1 MLPLRKN
8 RLILI
13 IALLFIFLFTAPYYA
28 YADKNTSGIS
38 AVMLLDSS
46 GSMRRSDPNG
56 VRFDAVRLFIDMCH
70 IKGDSIGFA
79 AYGDGIIKS
88 YDLKTI
94 ENSSDKQALKNAILN
109 IPFNDWTDIG
119 GALKYGLYEI
129 QKSNI
134 QDDMPVIILF
144 SDGKNAPKRSIDES
158 QKDINDTILKLQQ
171 MKIPVYTVGLNYDG
185 TVDKNQ
191 LTKIADE
198 TGGEVFITDNAQS
211 LPLIWQEIFADKS
224 KLKIINGGSFTA
236 ESIQHEFSMDVDNS
250 NITEANISIVS
261 GKPVTVNL
269 IDPDG
274 KHISLPSDN
283 VYYSPSNNYTMI
295 KLLKPAKGKYNLE
308 VKGAVGD
315 KITVDYIFNCDYEIE
330 SNLDK
335 FAAAKKGDVFHVNAY
350 LTKDGD
356 RVDDEEVLKSC
367 TAKLL
372 IENMSTGEKN
382 EIILDKTSN
391 SFEGVYKVNTNDKL
405 EAKILVD
412 GKSFYRESQTAA
424 KNKYTPPA
432 HPVNA
437 ENTENNIK
445 KSLLNENNL
454 WLIGKAAAGL
464 IALIIIIKI
473 ISLKEKDKQRKYKH
487 ARKGSDDIELSK
499 TADKIEKNN
508 SKAADNIKNNA
519 DTAEK
524 IIVKNNETNFSNTD
538 EINKTDNDNM
548 EVESTAEADN
558 DNREFE
564 KPAETNNNEDKL
576 YDNKTNGSTD
586 VIEDM
591 NVPEIKD
598 AVRTKYSINKE
609 SGSLLCRI
617 KIEIK
622 DETTNEI
629 SPPVYKK
636 VLISAKGID
645 VYELFLNSPEYS
657 EIKKIRLYKGNEKN
671 LILKNSSGCYIRK
684 NNGSLDNKSDI
695 MINQGDKISICLKK
709 ITKIVYIK
717 AHVYKNHMDV

>member
-8 RLILI
+8 RLILVI
-13 IALLFIFLFTAPYYA
+13 ISLFIFLIAAPYYA
-28 YADKNTSGIS
+28 YAEKNTSGIS

-94 ENSSDKQALKNAILN
+94 ENSSDKQALKNAIVN

-134 QDDMPVIILF
+134 QNDTSVIILF

-158 QKDINDTILKLQQ
+158 QKDINDTISKLQQ

-198 TGGEVFITDNAQS
+198 TGGKVFITNNAQS

-236 ESIQHEFSMDVDNS
+236 ESVQHKLMMDIDNS

-269 IDPDG
+269 INPAG
-274 KHISLPSDN
+274 GHISLPSDN
-283 VYYSPSNNYTMI
+283 VYYSSSNNYTMI
-295 KLLKPAKGKYNLE
+295 KLLKPVKGKYNLE
-308 VKGAVGD
+308 VKGAIGD

-335 FAAAKKGDVFHVNAY
+335 FAAVKKGASFHVNAY

-372 IENMSTGEKN
+372 IENMATGEKN
-382 EIILDKTSN
+382 ETVLSKTSN
-391 SFEGVYKVNTNDKL
+391 GFEGDYKVNTNDRL

-412 GKSFYRESQTAA
+412 GKSFYRESSTVT
-424 KNKYTPPA
+424 KNKYVPPA
-432 HPVNA
+432 PAVNA
-437 ENTENNIK
+437 ENNIK
-445 KSLLNENNL
+445 KSILDESTL
-454 WLIGKAAAGL
+454 WLIGKIAAGA

-473 ISLKEKDKQRKYKH
+473 VDLKKKEKQRKYKH
-487 ARKGSDDIELSK
+487 ARKDTDDIEINK
-499 TADKIEKNN
+499 TADKIEENN
-508 SKAADNIKNNA
+508 SKEANNIKNNA
-519 DTAEK
+519 DTAGE
-524 IIVKNNETNFSNTD
+524 IAINNNETDFSNTD
-538 EINKTDNDNM
+538 ETNKNDNDNM
-548 EVESTAEADN
+548 EVERVAEADN
-558 DNREFE
+558 DNRKFE
-564 KPAETNNNEDKL
+564 KSTETNNNEDKL
-576 YDNKTNGSTD
+576 YDNKMNGSSN
-586 VIEDM
+586 VRKDM
-591 NVPEIKD
+591 DEPEIKD
-598 AVRTKYSINKE
+598 TVKTEYDINKE
-609 SGSLLCRI
+609 SGDLLCRI

-622 DETTNEI
+622 DESTNEI
-629 SPPVYKK
+629 TPPVYKK
-636 VLISAKGID
+636 VLVSARGID
-645 VYELFLNSPEYS
+645 VFEFLLNSPEYS
-657 EIKKIRLYKGNEKN
+657 EIRKIRLYKGNERN

-684 NNGSLDNKSDI
+684 NNEPSDNKSDI
-695 MINQGDKISICLKK
+695 MINRGDKISIYLKK
-709 ITKIVYIK
+709 ISKIIYIK
-717 AHVYKNHMDV
+717 AYVYKK

>member
-8 RLILI
+8 RFILVI
-13 IALLFIFLFTAPYYA
+13 ISLFIFLIAAPFYA
-28 YADKNTSGIS
+28 YAEKNTSGIS

-134 QDDMPVIILF
+134 QNDTSVIILF

-158 QKDINDTILKLQQ
+158 QKDINDTISKLQQ

-198 TGGEVFITDNAQS
+198 TGGKVFITNNAQS

-236 ESIQHEFSMDVDNS
+236 ESVQHKFTMDIDNS

-269 IDPDG
+269 INPAG
-274 KHISLPSDN
+274 GHISLPSDN
-283 VYYSPSNNYTMI
+283 VYYSSSNNYTMI
-295 KLLKPAKGKYNLE
+295 KLLKPVKGKYNLE
-308 VKGAVGD
+308 VKGAIGD

-335 FAAAKKGDVFHVNAY
+335 FAAVKKGASFHVNAY

-372 IENMSTGEKN
+372 IENMATGEKN
-382 EIILDKTSN
+382 ETVLSKTSN
-391 SFEGVYKVNTNDKL
+391 GFEGDYKVNTNDRL

-412 GKSFYRESQTAA
+412 GKSFYRESSTVT
-424 KNKYTPPA
+424 KNKYVPPA
-432 HPVNA
+432 PAVNA
-437 ENTENNIK
+437 ENNIK
-445 KSLLNENNL
+445 KSILDESTL
-454 WLIGKAAAGL
+454 WLIGKIAAGA

-473 ISLKEKDKQRKYKH
+473 VDLKKKEKQRKYKH
-487 ARKGSDDIELSK
+487 ARKDTDDIEINK
-499 TADKIEKNN
+499 TADKIEENN
-508 SKAADNIKNNA
+508 SKEANNIKNNA
-519 DTAEK
+519 DTAGE
-524 IIVKNNETNFSNTD
+524 IAINNNETDFSNTD
-538 EINKTDNDNM
+538 EINKTDNDNS
-548 EVESTAEADN
+548 EVERMAEADD
-558 DNREFE
+558 DNRESQ

-576 YDNKTNGSTD
+576 YDNKMNGSSN
-586 VIEDM
+586 VRKDM
-591 NVPEIKD
+591 DEPEIKD
-598 AVRTKYSINKE
+598 TIKTEYDINKE
-609 SGSLLCRI
+609 SGDLLCRI

-622 DETTNEI
+622 DESTNEI
-629 SPPVYKK
+629 TPPVYKK
-636 VLISAKGID
+636 VLVSARGID
-645 VYELFLNSPEYS
+645 VFEFLLNSPEYS
-657 EIKKIRLYKGNEKN
+657 EIRKIRLYKGNERN

-684 NNGSLDNKSDI
+684 NNEPSDNKSDI
-695 MINQGDKISICLKK
+695 MINRGDKISIYLKK
-709 ITKIVYIK
+709 ISKIIYIK
-717 AHVYKNHMDV
+717 AYVYKK

>member
-8 RLILI
+8 RLILVVI
-13 IALLFIFLFTAPYYA
+13 SLFIFLIAAPYYA
-28 YADKNTSGIS
+28 YAEKNTSGIS

-94 ENSSDKQALKNAILN
+94 ENTSDKKALKNAILN

-158 QKDINDTILKLQQ
+158 QKDINDTISKLQQ

-198 TGGEVFITDNAQS
+198 TGGEVFITNNAQS

-236 ESIQHEFSMDVDNS
+236 ESVQHEFSMDIDNS

-269 IDPDG
+269 IDPAG

-283 VYYSPSNNYTMI
+283 VYYSSSNNYTMI
-295 KLLKPAKGKYNLE
+295 KLLKPAKGKYNLQ
-308 VKGAVGD
+308 VKGAAGD

-335 FAAAKKGDVFHVNAY
+335 FAAVKKGASFHVNAY

-372 IENMSTGEKN
+372 IENMATGEKK
-382 EIILDKTSN
+382 EIILNKTSN
-391 SFEGVYKVNTNDKL
+391 GFEGVYKVTTNDKL

-412 GKSFYRESQTAA
+412 GKSFYRESSTVT
-424 KNKYTPPA
+424 KNKYAPPVP
-432 HPVNA
+432 PVNA
-437 ENTENNIK
+437 GNNIK
-445 KSLLNENNL
+445 KSILDESTL
-454 WLIGKAAAGL
+454 WLIGKIAAGA

-473 ISLKEKDKQRKYKH
+473 IDLKRKEKQRKYKH
-487 ARKGSDDIELSK
+487 ARKDTDDIELNK
-499 TADKIEKNN
+499 IADKNEKNN
-508 SKAADNIKNNA
+508 SKENLNETNNIKSTTDDA
-519 DTAEK
+519 GK
-524 IIVKNNETNFSNTD
+524 ITIKNNETNFSSSENAD
-538 EINKTDNDNM
+538 EIDKVN
-548 EVESTAEADN
+548 N
-558 DNREFE
+558 DNREVENPVE
-564 KPAETNNNEDKL
+564 KNNTEINEDKL
-576 YDNKTNGSTD
+576 YNNKMDGSAN
-586 VIEDM
+586 VIKDINE
-591 NVPEIKD
+591 PEIKD
-598 AVRTKYSINKE
+598 AVKTEYSINKE
-609 SGSLLCRI
+609 TGDLLCRI

-622 DETTNEI
+622 DESTNEI
-629 SPPVYKK
+629 TPPVYKK
-636 VLISAKGID
+636 VLVSARGID
-645 VYELFLNSPEYS
+645 VYELLLNSPEYS
-657 EIKKIRLYKGNEKN
+657 EIKKIRLYKGNERN

-684 NNGSLDNKSDI
+684 NDEPSDNKSDI
-695 MINQGDKISICLKK
+695 MINQGDKISIYLKK
-709 ITKIVYIK
+709 ISKVVFIK
-717 AHVYKNHMDV
+717 AHVYKNNNNV